1 MDKLSISRGIRTKHM
16 PPRTVVQL
24 VNTLHSVLDLIEKL
38 HAMTAFDTS
47 GKEMDEGFFTFDF
60 HHADILVYFFI
71 FVSRITTWIWLV
83 RLGGFK

>member
-1 MDKLSISRGIRTKHM
+1 M

-47 GKEMDEGFFTFDF
+47 GKEMDEGLFTFDF
-60 HHADILVYFFI
+60 HHADILACFFI
-71 FVSRITTWIWLV
+71 FVSPKRILYAHCIY
-83 RLGGFK
+83 FKHT

>member
-1 MDKLSISRGIRTKHM
+1 M

-60 HHADILVYFFI
+60 HHADILAYFFF

-83 RLGGFK
+83 RLVGFK